1 MLSVSVRDLRVEFP
15 IYDVYMRSLRH
26 QLGLRRLASSIGRGR
41 AAVGGDIDAGRAG
54 KMVIKALNGVSFE
67 LHDGDRLG
75 LLGRNGSGKSTLLRT
90 IAGIYEPTS
99 GEIDVRGRVTP
110 LFDLQLGMDPDAT
123 GLENISLRGRM
134 LNLSPRQIEDSL
146 DDIASFTQLGDYL
159 YMPIRTYSAGMKVRL
174 AFGVSTAITPEILI
188 LDEMIAAGDAAF
200 IESVQSRLKGFIERT
215 GILVVASH
223 SMTMLRHWCN
233 KGMLL
238 DHGTLVMHGPLDE
251 AIARYQELIA
261 RPEGPQPEPAQTGG

>member
-159 YMPIRTYSAGMKVRL
+159 YMPIRTYSAGM
-174 AFGVSTAITPEILI
+174 
-188 LDEMIAAGDAAF
+188 
-200 IESVQSRLKGFIERT
+200 
-215 GILVVASH
+215 
-223 SMTMLRHWCN
+223 
-233 KGMLL
+233 
-238 DHGTLVMHGPLDE
+238 
-251 AIARYQELIA
+251 
-261 RPEGPQPEPAQTGG
+261 

>member
-1 MLSVSVRDLRVEFP
+1 M
-15 IYDVYMRSLRH
+15 Y
-26 QLGLRRLASSIGRGR
+26 
-41 AAVGGDIDAGRAG
+41 
-54 KMVIKALNGVSFE
+54 
-67 LHDGDRLG
+67 
-75 LLGRNGSGKSTLLRT
+75 
-90 IAGIYEPTS
+90 
-99 GEIDVRGRVTP
+99 
-110 LFDLQLGMDPDAT
+110 
-123 GLENISLRGRM
+123 
-134 LNLSPRQIEDSL
+134 
-146 DDIASFTQLGDYL
+146 
-159 YMPIRTYSAGMKVRL
+159 VRL
-174 AFGVSTAITPEILI
+174 AFATSTAVNPQILL
-188 LDEMIAAGDAAF
+188 LDEVMAAGDAAF